1 MQTSI
6 NLQEPFT
13 YSVIPLIIASCL
25 VVITTCYL
33 ILSRKRKTK
42 DNIELDEN
50 KVKEIPEKN
59 IKNIPVIKGKYL
71 NQLDSIEYKYTNKM
85 IELRNAYQLI
95 SEAIRLFVFEIT
107 DITTQN
113 YSLAEIKKLN
123 IPELYELIEE
133 YYEPEFASKSIG
145 DFEASI
151 NKARRVIKE
160 WN

>member
-13 YSVIPLIIASCL
+13 YSVIPLIVVIGL
-25 VVITTCYL
+25 VVTMTCYL
-33 ILSRKRKTK
+33 IYSKRTK
-42 DNIELDEN
+42 QKIKIEQE
-50 KVKEIPEKN
+50 KVKAIPEKN

-71 NQLDSIEYKYTNKM
+71 NELDSIEYKYANQM
-85 IELRNAYQLI
+85 IELRKAYQLI

-123 IPELYELIEE
+123 IPRLYELIEE

-145 DFEASI
+145 DFNSSI
-151 NKARRVIKE
+151 NKARRVINE